1 MQRRIHSKSR
11 SNLSQ
16 VPTLPVVLAELQKL
30 QSELAQR
37 HLARTGVFDL
47 ISLRSAQ
54 KLFLAALAGE
64 DKAALSRC
72 PRQAIA
78 VQ

>member
-1 MQRRIHSKSR
+1 LNCVHHLQA
-11 SNLSQ
+11 
-16 VPTLPVVLAELQKL
+16 PPATDFTLHIQERNTPPNHQAIFEISTVAGK
-30 QSELAQR
+30 
-37 HLARTGVFDL
+37 TPF
-47 ISLRSAQ
+47 SLRRAQ

-72 PRQAIA
+72 PRKAIA

>member
-1 MQRRIHSKSR
+1 MFEISTVAGKT
-11 SNLSQ
+11 
-16 VPTLPVVLAELQKL
+16 P
-30 QSELAQR
+30 
-37 HLARTGVFDL
+37 F
-47 ISLRSAQ
+47 SLRRAQ

-72 PRQAIA
+72 PRKAIA